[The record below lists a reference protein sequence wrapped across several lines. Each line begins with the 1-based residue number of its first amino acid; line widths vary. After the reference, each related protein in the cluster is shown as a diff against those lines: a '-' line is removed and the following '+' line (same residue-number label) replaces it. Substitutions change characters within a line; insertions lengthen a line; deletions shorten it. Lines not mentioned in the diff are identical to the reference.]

1 MKTKNSELAEQHI
14 KQIFEEEVVRA
25 LKEEIE
31 AGRINP
37 MDLDEKSTLG
47 HLGSAAKGYG
57 KLVSSL
63 FHNFAKTLDVMM
75 NQGMIPDEVA
85 DKVEDRM
92 DDIGDDLKDPKQQG
106 DAIGD
111 LEDLMRATSREV
123 DKAGADKASDK
134 IDDLADK
141 AEDVEDKL
149 SDSGGEGKGST
160 ENDEKVKA
168 AVLDLIDATNEKWD
182 QIMKATS
189 DKNLKKSMEYMEKVA
204 LAERLMKE
212 IRRQIHEMS
221 SQNQSKTL
229 INSEKVER

>member
-1 MKTKNSELAEQHI
+1 MKTKNNKLAQEHI

-31 AGRINP
+31 AGRISP
-37 MDLDEKSTLG
+37 MDLDEKSTMG
-47 HLGSAAKGYG
+47 HLGSTMKRYG
-57 KLVSSL
+57 KAVSSL

-75 NQGMIPDEVA
+75 NQGMIPDEVG
-85 DKVEDRM
+85 DKVEDKL
-92 DDIGDDLKDPKQQG
+92 DDIGDDLKDDPN
-106 DAIGD
+106 AVAD
-111 LEDLMRATSREV
+111 LEDLMRATSREA

-141 AEDVEDKL
+141 AEDVEDKV

-182 QIMKATS
+182 QIMKATG
-189 DKNLKKSMEYMEKVA
+189 DENLKKAMNYMEKVA

-221 SQNQSKTL
+221 SQNQNKRL